1 MGDSELVHRM
11 QTLPSLAVHIEQVD
25 LTVSVGVL
33 ASYQDDFRR
42 AHGQGAACPKW
53 ILKQRKISQTS

>member
-1 MGDSELVHRM
+1 M

-53 ILKQRKISQTS
+53 ILNKGKISQTS